1 MVPTQFNKICTNVLP
16 NPPPSPLT
24 FLVFANVPVSFSR
37 LRVYNITVR
46 LLKKIDKVQKMTNNK
61 EKRDKIECELRCKA
75 TAELNSQIVDELLA
89 EDKSL
94 SELLG
99 KKEDEERETE

>member
-1 MVPTQFNKICTNVLP
+1 LN
-16 NPPPSPLT
+16 
-24 FLVFANVPVSFSR
+24 
-37 LRVYNITVR
+37 
-46 LLKKIDKVQKMTNNK
+46 
-61 EKRDKIECELRCKA
+61 CKA

-99 KKEDEERETE
+99 TKEDEERETE

>member
-1 MVPTQFNKICTNVLP
+1 
-16 NPPPSPLT
+16 
-24 FLVFANVPVSFSR
+24 
-37 LRVYNITVR
+37 VYNITVR
-46 LLKKIDKVQKMTNNK
+46 LLKKTEKVQKMTNNK
-61 EKRDKIECELRCKA
+61 EKCDKIECELKCKA

-99 KKEDEERETE
+99 RKEDEERETE